1 MPDQSDKLTPRR
13 RQILKAIVEAYIES
27 GEPVGSRYLTQNLE
41 LGISSATIRNEM
53 AALEEM
59 GYLFQPHTSAGRS
72 PTEAGY
78 RFYVNS
84 LMARYDLTQKERTE
98 LSEVTEHKIAELDRV
113 LERATKLISELTNYT
128 SVVVKPRQ
136 TSITVN
142 HFKVV
147 ALTPNIFL
155 LVMLTS
161 ADVVKSKH
169 VHVGFD
175 VDNAT
180 LERLELA
187 LNLHI
192 AGKTPSEITLPL
204 IMEMEQYLGE
214 GEALVNPIIKCI
226 YETVSEMD
234 TGELR
239 FGGVSHLLEYP
250 EYSDREQ
257 VKDLLGMLDNKEDFL
272 DLISHSDKDRVNVLI
287 GSENAVDLT
296 HNSTLVFKTVQ
307 KNGKTIGAIGGIGP
321 CRMDYSRVIATVEE
335 LATSI
340 ADAADSSTVP
350 VPPALPGG
358 KNGDGAGTDGESN

>member
-1 MPDQSDKLTPRR
+1 MKENGEKLNPRR
-13 RQILKAIVEAYIES
+13 KLILKAIVEAYIES
-27 GEPVGSRYLTQNLE
+27 GEPVGSRTLTQNLE
-41 LGISSATIRNEM
+41 LGLSPATIRNEM

-59 GYLFQPHTSAGRS
+59 GYLIQPHTSAGRIPS
-72 PTEAGY
+72 ETGY

-84 LMARYDLTQKERTE
+84 LMRRYDLTQKERSE
-98 LSEVTEHKIAELDRV
+98 LSGVTENRIAELDKV

-136 TSITVN
+136 TGITVR

-147 ALTPNIFL
+147 PLTPNIFL

-161 ADVVKSKH
+161 TETVKSKH
-169 VHVGFD
+169 IHVGFD
-175 VDNAT
+175 VDNVT

-204 IMEMEQYLGE
+204 IMEIEQYLG
-214 GEALVNPIIKCI
+214 GSEALVNPIIKSV
-226 YETVSEMD
+226 YETISEQD

-239 FGGVSHLLEYP
+239 FGGVNRLLEYP
-250 EYSDREQ
+250 EYGDREQ
-257 VKDLLGMLDNKEDFL
+257 VKDLLGMLDNKDDFL
-272 DLISHSDKDRVNVLI
+272 DLISNSDKDRVNVLI
-287 GSENAVDLT
+287 GSENAVDVT

-307 KNGKTIGAIGGIGP
+307 KDGKTIGAIGVIGP

-335 LATSI
+335 LAQSI
-340 ADAADSSTVP
+340 AGAAGSASVP
-350 VPPALPGG
+350 LTNVL
-358 KNGDGAGTDGESN
+358 TDGRTEEKKEN